1 MQLEASSAIALPAAT
16 PSAHR
21 PALTE
26 RLPTAGRSV
35 AAAGAE
41 LPRRGREAAGEGR
54 GHANRS
60 RGGGRERSGT
70 LHRGPLG
77 PARGRSG
84 SGSGSGAV
92 RGGGRRRGGGAGVG
106 LGAGCASVRC
116 PGRARVYRFSAFWLR
131 SSVVSVLISL
141 ISDTSSMRGLYIK
154 RIFGRGSW
162 TRSLL
167 PPLRASSRYGSTSGH
182 GAPPPGGMWRGER
195 REGRRGGGVGRAGG
209 GWRCVPRGGA
219 VGCAARRGAAFG
231 CAERRQRS
239 AALRCARRSDRGGG
253 GVGGGRSR

>member
-1 MQLEASSAIALPAAT
+1 MEAGDGFGPFQRNRATMPPVLPPSQGRRVQLEASSAIALPAAT

-106 LGAGCASVRC
+106 LGAGCASVSCR
-116 PGRARVYRFSAFWLR
+116 GRAWGWALSGKSA
-131 SSVVSVLISL
+131 
-141 ISDTSSMRGLYIK
+141 GL
-154 RIFGRGSW
+154 
-162 TRSLL
+162 SLL
-167 PPLRASSRYGSTSGH
+167 GLLAKIKCSICSYQ
-182 GAPPPGGMWRGER
+182 
-195 REGRRGGGVGRAGG
+195 
-209 GWRCVPRGGA
+209 
-219 VGCAARRGAAFG
+219 FNI
-231 CAERRQRS
+231 
-239 AALRCARRSDRGGG
+239 
-253 GVGGGRSR
+253 